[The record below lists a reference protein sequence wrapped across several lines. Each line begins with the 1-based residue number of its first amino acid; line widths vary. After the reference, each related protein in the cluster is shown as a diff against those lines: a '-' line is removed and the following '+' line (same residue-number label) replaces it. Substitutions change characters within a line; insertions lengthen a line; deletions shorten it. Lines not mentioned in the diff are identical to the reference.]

1 MEARE
6 FPCGLCFFDACLM
19 HTTTV
24 SCLRALCPDR
34 MCDDASCTQR
44 PGTFEG
50 PAPKKSRETAEKNMC
65 HVKVDEKTEKISI
78 ALRKDDHR
86 PVTAA
91 AVTAARSRIECE
103 EPEHMQKYT
112 HN

>member
-1 MEARE
+1 
-6 FPCGLCFFDACLM
+6 
-19 HTTTV
+19 
-24 SCLRALCPDR
+24 
-34 MCDDASCTQR
+34 
-44 PGTFEG
+44 
-50 PAPKKSRETAEKNMC
+50 MC

-91 AVTAARSRIECE
+91 AVAAARFRIEGE
-103 EPEHMQKYT
+103 RPADLQYT